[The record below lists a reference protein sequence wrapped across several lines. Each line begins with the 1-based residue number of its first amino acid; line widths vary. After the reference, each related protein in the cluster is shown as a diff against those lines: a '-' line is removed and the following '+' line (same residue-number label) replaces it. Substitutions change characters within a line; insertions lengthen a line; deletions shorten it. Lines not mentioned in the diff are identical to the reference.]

1 VPVVEEGPRLVGVEA
16 VVDKDLAACIMAKDV
31 EAHALLILTD
41 VEGVF
46 EEYGTPNQRL
56 LRTLTLPN
64 ARRGLA
70 EGQFGGGSMGPKI
83 EAAVKFVEGGGKRAI
98 IAALQDG
105 PRALAGEAGT
115 EIVA

>member
-1 VPVVEEGPRLVGVEA
+1 
-16 VVDKDLAACIMAKDV
+16 
-31 EAHALLILTD
+31 
-41 VEGVF
+41 
-46 EEYGTPNQRL
+46 
-56 LRTLTLPN
+56 
-64 ARRGLA
+64 
-70 EGQFGGGSMGPKI
+70 MGPKI